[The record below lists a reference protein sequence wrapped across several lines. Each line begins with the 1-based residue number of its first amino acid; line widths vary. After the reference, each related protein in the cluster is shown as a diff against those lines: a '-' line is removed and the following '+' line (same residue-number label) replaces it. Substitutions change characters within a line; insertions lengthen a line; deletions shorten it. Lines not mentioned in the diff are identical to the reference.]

1 MPFLLVK
8 IIATVFAAL
17 CLIVTGDTAGKLLAS
32 GGFSP
37 YFVAWARFAIA
48 ALLLLPLSGLK
59 RGELRNLLDR
69 GILLRAALIAGGI
82 SCILTAL
89 KTEPIANVFGAFFV
103 SPVVSYFLSALL
115 LKERI
120 SAGRTVM
127 LLFGLLGVMLVVK
140 PGFGATAGMGFA
152 LLAGCLHG
160 SYLVATRWL
169 AGAYRPRFLLI
180 SQLLIGAVILSP
192 LALGAE
198 TAAFDP
204 TAVGLVCTSAIGSAA
219 GNYLLVVASRT
230 TPASLIAPLIYTQLI
245 AAALSGYLVFSDWP
259 DSVAFLGLF
268 IILIS
273 GLLSF
278 WGARGTHLKGQ
289 ATAQQAARRD

>member
-1 MPFLLVK
+1 VPFVLVK
-8 IIATVFAAL
+8 TIATVFAAM
-17 CLIVTGDTAGKLLAS
+17 CLIVAGDTAGKLLTAA
-32 GGFSP
+32 GFSP
-37 YFVAWARFAIA
+37 FFVAWARFAIA
-48 ALLLLPLSGLK
+48 AVFLLPLSGL
-59 RGELRNLLDR
+59 RRAELPNLLDR

-89 KTEPIANVFGAFFV
+89 RTEPIANVFGAFFI

-120 SAGRTVM
+120 SASRTVM
-127 LLFGLLGVMLVVK
+127 LLAGLAGVILVVK

-169 AGAYRPRFLLI
+169 AGDYRPRFLLV
-180 SQLLIGAVILSP
+180 SQLLIGAAILSP
-192 LALGAE
+192 LAVGAE
-198 TAAFDP
+198 TAAFDA
-204 TAVGLVCTSAIGSAA
+204 TAAGLICVSALGSAA
-219 GNYLLVVASRT
+219 GNYLLVITSRS

-245 AAALSGYLVFSDWP
+245 AAAVAGYLVFSEWP
-259 DSVAFLGLF
+259 DAVAFLGLS
-268 IILIS
+268 IILAS

-278 WGARGTHLKGQ
+278 WS
-289 ATAQQAARRD
+289 ARRAHA

>member
-1 MPFLLVK
+1 MPFVLVK
-8 IIATVFAAL
+8 TIATVFAAM
-17 CLIVTGDTAGKLLAS
+17 CLIVAGDTAGKLLTAA
-32 GGFSP
+32 GFSP
-37 YFVAWARFAIA
+37 FFVAWARFAIA
-48 ALLLLPLSGLK
+48 AVFLLPLSGL
-59 RGELRNLLDR
+59 RRAELPNLLDR

-89 KTEPIANVFGAFFV
+89 RTEPIANVFGAFFI

-120 SAGRTVM
+120 SASRTVM
-127 LLFGLLGVMLVVK
+127 LLAGLAGVILVVK

-169 AGAYRPRFLLI
+169 AGDYRPRFLLV
-180 SQLLIGAVILSP
+180 SQLLIGAAILSP
-192 LALGAE
+192 LAVGAE
-198 TAAFDP
+198 TAAFDA
-204 TAVGLVCTSAIGSAA
+204 TAAGLICVSALGSAA
-219 GNYLLVVASRT
+219 GNYLLVITSRS

-245 AAALSGYLVFSDWP
+245 AAAVAGYLVFSEWP
-259 DSVAFLGLF
+259 DAVAFLGLS
-268 IILIS
+268 IILAS

-278 WGARGTHLKGQ
+278 WS
-289 ATAQQAARRD
+289 ARRAHA